1 MNQPPQ
7 IPSVPQS
14 PNVNYQSYS
23 NAGYAGNFP
32 EAQAAPFTY
41 IPPVYQAAPLPSQI
55 YYTPPMYQ
63 SWMQPQWS
71 PPVPVDKNAT
81 TLKIVA
87 GVGGGLLGLVI
98 LFALVFASL
107 AVGPMGAV
115 IATGLAGIPF
125 LLITLSLMW
134 VGKWDKEPW
143 GLKLGAV
150 VWGGGVAVVLT
161 FLITALSDL
170 IFGKAP
176 NMLIASSVQAPFIE
190 EFCKGLG
197 VLLIALFLK
206 KYLSTPVDG
215 VVYIASIAGGFAFT
229 ENILYFSQAIAT
241 GGLQSLGF
249 TFFLRAILSPFTHI
263 IFSLPMGILVGF
275 GAHWGYRNWQIFG
288 LWFIGYVPA
297 VLLHA
302 LWNGSSN
309 LISADLWFI
318 FYIVVQIPLFAGAFF
333 AVIWLRQSEIKNTFK
348 RLTEYG
354 WAGWFTPQ
362 EVYSF
367 ATWDGRNQSLKWAK
381 LKAPHAVQVMKDVA
395 KDVVALANIREK
407 IVRNRATPSTFVEEK
422 QLLDRLV
429 LSKNYLNSI

>member
-7 IPSVPQS
+7 IPAIPQS
-14 PNVNYQSYS
+14 PNPNYQTYPTV
-23 NAGYAGNFP
+23 GYGGNFP

-41 IPPVYQAAPLPSQI
+41 IPPVHQAAPLPSQV
-55 YYTPPMYQ
+55 YYTAPMYQ
-63 SWMQPQWS
+63 NWMQPQWS
-71 PPVPVDKNAT
+71 PPVPVDKNST

-87 GVGGGLLGLVI
+87 GVGGGLLGLIV

-107 AVGPMGAV
+107 FVGPIGGL
-115 IATGLAGIPF
+115 IATVLACIPF
-125 LLITLSLMW
+125 LLITLSLIW

-143 GLKLGAV
+143 GLKLAAV
-150 VWGGGVAVVLT
+150 VWGGGVAVIAT

-170 IFGKAP
+170 IFGRAP
-176 NMLIASSVQAPFIE
+176 NVLIASSVQAPFIE
-190 EFCKGLG
+190 EFCKGSG

-206 KYLSTPVDG
+206 KYLNNPVDG
-215 VVYIASIAGGFAFT
+215 VVYVASIAAGFAFT

-241 GGLQSLGF
+241 GGLESLGF

-275 GAHWGYRNWQIFG
+275 GAQRGYRNWAIFG
-288 LWFIGYVPA
+288 LWLTGYVPA
-297 VLLHA
+297 VILHA

-309 LISADLWFI
+309 LISTDLWFI
-318 FYIVVQIPLFAGAFF
+318 FYIVVQIPLFAGAVFT
-333 AVIWLRQSEIKNTFK
+333 VIWLRRLEIKNTFK

-381 LKAPHAVQVMKDVA
+381 LKSPYAVQVMKGVS
-395 KDVVALANIREK
+395 KNVVALANVREK
-407 IVRNRATPSTFVEEK
+407 IVRHRAAPSTFVEEK
-422 QLLDRLV
+422 QLLDKLV